1 VSDADLRESICEI
14 GRRLYGRCFVAANDG
29 NISVR
34 LGDEVMCTPSMVS
47 KGFLRPADLCV
58 VDLDGRQLSGPRK
71 RTSEILLHLA
81 VYRTRPDVTAV
92 VHAHPP
98 HAVAFAA
105 TGEPVPGRV
114 LPEVELFLGD
124 VPTVPYET
132 PGTAKFAASVIPY
145 LTGTNTLLLA
155 NHGTVCFDADLE
167 LAWFHTETIDAYC
180 RILLLAR
187 QLGPVRQFS
196 AEQAAELHRARSVF
210 DRKNIATNG

>member
-1 VSDADLRESICEI
+1 MRDADLRDQICEI
-14 GRRLYGRCFVAANDG
+14 GRRLYGRGFVAANDG

-34 LGDEVMCTPSMVS
+34 VGDVVLCTPSMVS
-47 KGFLRPADLCV
+47 KGFLRPDDLCV
-58 VDLDGRQLSGPRK
+58 VDLDGRQLSGRRK

-81 VYRTRPDVTAV
+81 IYRTRSDVSAV

-98 HAVAFAA
+98 HATAFAV

-124 VPTVPYET
+124 VPTAPYET
-132 PGTAKFAASVIPY
+132 PGTERFAASVVPY
-145 LTGTNTLLLA
+145 LAGTNTLLLA

-187 QLGPVRQFS
+187 QLGPVQRLTE
-196 AEQAAELHRARSVF
+196 EQAAELRRARSAF
-210 DRKNIATNG
+210 DRKNTDGA